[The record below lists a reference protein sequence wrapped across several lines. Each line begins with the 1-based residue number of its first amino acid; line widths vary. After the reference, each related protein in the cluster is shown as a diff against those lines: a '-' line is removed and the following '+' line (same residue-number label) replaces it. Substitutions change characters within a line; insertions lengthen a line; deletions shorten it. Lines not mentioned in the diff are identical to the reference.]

1 MRILVTGGARRIG
14 AGIARRLA
22 LRGHAVAIHHHH
34 APDDAEALRAAIA
47 AAGGQ
52 PASCRAS
59 SPTRPPRP
67 R

>member
-34 APDDAEALRAAIA
+34 APEDAEALAAQITA
-47 AAGGQ
+47 EGGT
-52 PASCRAS
+52 ACVV
-59 SPTRPPRP
+59 TG
-67 R
+67 